1 MVKIKKDDDEA
12 VTKGW
17 LRDTLSD
24 ALKRTTT
31 EIVEIMHEA
40 IDKAVRKGTD
50 ELAFLINKSFVGVE
64 SRMAIVESSM
74 SKVEFSV
81 AKLESSVSKLEFST
95 AKQEDLLALIKKVD
109 RNDAATRASI
119 AGLDLRVHKLGKK
132 ATL

>member
-74 SKVEFSV
+74 
-81 AKLESSVSKLEFST
+81 